1 MRMNKMRK
9 LMSAGAVLAG
19 VSILAGA
26 ALAGAE
32 PVKFPTL
39 PKGYLAPGALDAEK
53 IVPPAPTDGDRR
65 DANDRQVF
73 QSTRSLKDSE
83 RWKLATRDVKM
94 FPPAMMEAYS
104 CAVGVKLTPENA
116 PKLNAIMLRV
126 LGDSM
131 IANESAKHHFKRKRP
146 FQVAQGEIC
155 EPTAQV
161 ASSFDYP
168 SGHTVWGWSWALVL
182 AELAPDRATEILARG
197 RAYGQSRAVCGS
209 HNASAV
215 EAGAVVAASTF
226 ATLHGSPEFRADMDQ
241 ARADMAKLRAEG
253 GADKPQACDVEAAL
267 IAQSP
272 Y

>member
-1 MRMNKMRK
+1 MKDMRK
-9 LMSAGAVLAG
+9 LICAG
-19 VSILAGA
+19 VVTAGISILAGA

-39 PKGYLAPGALDAEK
+39 PKGYLAPGALNAEH
-53 IVPPAPTDGDRR
+53 IVAPAPTDGDPR
-65 DANDRQVF
+65 DQTDRAVF
-73 QSTRSLKDSE
+73 QSTRALKDGE
-83 RWKLATRDVKM
+83 RWKLATRDVQM
-94 FPPAMMEAYS
+94 APAAMMEAYS
-104 CAVGVKLTPENA
+104 CSIGVKLTADNA

-131 IANESAKHHFKRKRP
+131 VANESAKHHFKRLRP

-155 EPTAQV
+155 QPTAQV

-182 AELAPDRATEILARG
+182 AELAPDQATEILTRG
-197 RAYGQSRAVCGS
+197 RAYGQSRAVCGA

-241 ARADMAKLRAEG
+241 ARAELAALRAAP
-253 GADKPQACDVEAAL
+253 GAENPQACDAEAAL
-267 IAQSP
+267 IAPSA